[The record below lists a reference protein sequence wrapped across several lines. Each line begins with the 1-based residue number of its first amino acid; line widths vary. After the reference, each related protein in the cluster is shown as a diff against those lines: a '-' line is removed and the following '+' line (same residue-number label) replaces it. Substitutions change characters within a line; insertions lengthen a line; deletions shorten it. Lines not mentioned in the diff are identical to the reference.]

1 MKKILVGYDGSKVA
15 KRALEIA
22 LKHAISFRAEVSV
35 VTSLVGGADEPNED
49 IKGAENDLVYAQS
62 FFDENKVP
70 CVTTLL
76 VRGATPGEDLVRYAE
91 DNEIDEIVIG
101 IKRKSKVGKMLFGSN
116 AQKIILDAKC
126 PVVTVK

>member
-1 MKKILVGYDGSKVA
+1 MKILVGYDGSSVA
-15 KRALEIA
+15 KNALEIA
-22 LKHAISFRAEVSV
+22 LRHAISFRAEVYV
-35 VTSLVGGADEPNED
+35 VTSLIGGTDEPNED

-62 FFDENKVP
+62 FFDEKKVP

-76 VRGATPGEDLVRYAE
+76 VRGVTPGEDLVRFAE

>member
-1 MKKILVGYDGSKVA
+1 MKILVGYDGSNVA
-15 KRALEIA
+15 KNALEIA
-22 LKHAISFRAEVSV
+22 LRHAISFRAEVYV
-35 VTSLVGGADEPNED
+35 VTSLIGGTDEPNED

-62 FFDENKVP
+62 FFDEKKVP

-76 VRGATPGEDLVRYAE
+76 VRGVTPGEDLVRFAE